1 MAKFNV
7 VFDLHRDD
15 DLRGDDE
22 TFFDES
28 HIKSEIITWLDDLD
42 FIVKGISVQK
52 EIKND

>member
-15 DLRGDDE
+15 YLRGDDE

-28 HIKSEIITWLDDLD
+28 NIKS
-42 FIVKGISVQK
+42 
-52 EIKND
+52 